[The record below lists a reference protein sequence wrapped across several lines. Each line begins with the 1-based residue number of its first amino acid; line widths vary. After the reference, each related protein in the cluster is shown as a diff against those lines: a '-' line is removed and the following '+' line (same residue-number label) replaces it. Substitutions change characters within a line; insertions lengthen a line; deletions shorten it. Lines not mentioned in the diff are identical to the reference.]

1 MVEAAPHNPAEELVK
16 RLCQELQKDP
26 TEILRNM
33 QAESIISLEM
43 LKTLEPADLSELGFN
58 MGLRKRL
65 VSALNETGD
74 SGQAQR
80 AAATVKRTNTLL

>member
-33 QAESIISLEM
+33 QAESIISLEV

-65 VSALNETGD
+65 VLALNET
-74 SGQAQR
+74 
-80 AAATVKRTNTLL
+80 